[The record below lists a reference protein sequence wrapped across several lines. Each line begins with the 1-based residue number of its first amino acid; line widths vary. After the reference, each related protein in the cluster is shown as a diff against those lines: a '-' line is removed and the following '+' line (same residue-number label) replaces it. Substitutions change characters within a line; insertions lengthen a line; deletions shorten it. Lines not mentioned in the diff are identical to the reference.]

1 MLRVRQFAAIAVAVL
16 GSTCALGQADLR
28 LYFAHAGWDGP
39 VNPNGQDGRVGQPQ
53 PVPEQTN
60 PLLPSF
66 GGRLYL
72 WGQTLNGSAG
82 VVWNGL
88 GLSVELDGPAQIVDW
103 DLFGLLGADP
113 NHANPQWDN
122 GGDLV
127 NRWTNVTLGQ
137 TAADGGVRGMNMV
150 AVGVNGEYGVR
161 GTPRDDGFITD
172 DVLRGHV
179 LLGYFDFVGSG
190 YTEIYLSVGNA
201 GISRRSGNVTN
212 DRVFFGFG
220 DEGLRGDDFGPSRLP
235 DAYLIPEP
243 ATALLLGLL
252 ALCAPLTPRSPR
264 PATPSRRA

>member
-1 MLRVRQFAAIAVAVL
+1 MSAAWRWSAILVVGAAVSA
-16 GSTCALGQADLR
+16 ALGQAELR
-28 LYFAHAGWDGP
+28 LYFALQGWDGP
-39 VNPNGQDGRVGQPQ
+39 VNPNGQDGRVGLPQ

-88 GLSVELDGPAQIVDW
+88 GLNVELDGPAQIVDW
-103 DLFGLLGADP
+103 DIFGPLGADP
-113 NHANPQWDN
+113 NHANPQWNN

-127 NRWTNVTLGQ
+127 NRWTAVTLGQ
-137 TAADGGVRGMNMV
+137 AAANGGVRGMNMV
-150 AVGVNGEYGVR
+150 ALGVNGEYGVR

-172 DVLRGHV
+172 EVLRGHV

-190 YTEIYLSVGNA
+190 YTEIYLAAGNA
-201 GISRRSGNVTN
+201 GISRRNGNVAE

-220 DEGLRGDDFGPSRLP
+220 DEGGPRRP
-235 DAYLIPEP
+235 DAYLVPEP
-243 ATALLLGLL
+243 GTGVLLAVALL
-252 ALCAPLTPRSPR
+252 AL
-264 PATPSRRA
+264 RR